1 MSNQPDPNMT
11 VEDLC
16 RELLWHVGVKDADQ
30 YASGDLVGMAN
41 ALADMLARAAQAE
54 RQAIL
59 AVVRDT
65 EVGGYFNDADGNE
78 FYTEDANALRQ
89 AILDAIE
96 ARKDA
101 SDAA

>member
-41 ALADMLARAAQAE
+41 ASATITE
-54 RQAIL
+54 RKP
-59 AVVRDT
+59 V
-65 EVGGYFNDADGNE
+65 
-78 FYTEDANALRQ
+78 
-89 AILDAIE
+89 
-96 ARKDA
+96 
-101 SDAA
+101 S